1 MPIHTIRKLNHIK
14 RCALFPLINP
24 SSVAEHSFHVAV
36 MAKVYSMELSSIP
49 SVEVDASK
57 AVNLALFH
65 DVEEAVTSDIPWTV
79 KNHLRTTTDFDKSIN
94 EYVSNHLDS
103 YPRELL
109 DLITEKCDGSV
120 EWLVVKTCDMAE
132 LLLYCKEEYDT
143 GNRHLGEM
151 FKNGAEA
158 LKELFRL
165 TLERLDLDFI
175 DHHIFFKLDTVKEIN
190 KLIAFASKLD

>member
-79 KNHLRTTTDFDKSIN
+79 KNHLRITTDFDKSIN

-143 GNRHLGEM
+143 GNRHLSEM
-151 FKNGAEA
+151 FKNGAGA
-158 LKELFRL
+158 LVDLIHHTTAMLSLDTEQKNQFYRLPTIRTVNRL
-165 TLERLDLDFI
+165 TVFAG
-175 DHHIFFKLDTVKEIN
+175 
-190 KLIAFASKLD
+190 KLI